1 MSITANTYNIVEIP
15 SEGNEW
21 DVSLYSADISGCEDI
36 KAAEAGK
43 SHYLKR
49 IEFRCATEMT
59 VSIGSGETTGSVTT
73 IHLGPIPFD
82 AASGIFV
89 KTFRGKG
96 LKCTSGLA
104 LTIDSSAEGP
114 IAIFAEGKTCRDILP
129 KKP

>member
-1 MSITANTYNIVEIP
+1 MAITANTYNIVDIP
-15 SEGNEW
+15 SRANEW
-21 DVSLYSADISGCEDI
+21 HVSLYSADISGCEII

-59 VSIGSGETTGSVTT
+59 VTIGSGANAGAVLTV
-73 IHLGPIPFD
+73 HLGPIPLD
-82 AASGIFV
+82 AASGVFV
-89 KTFRGKG
+89 KTFCGKG

-104 LTIDSSAEGP
+104 LTIDASAAGP
-114 IAIFAEGKTCRDILP
+114 IAIFADGGTAIDILP